1 MHSSS
6 TMDEK
11 RRNKLDKPLEKVMV
25 YQKVVGSSPA
35 WELRNISE

>member
-11 RRNKLDKPLEKVMV
+11 RRNKLDKPLEKS
-25 YQKVVGSSPA
+25 YG
-35 WELRNISE
+35 ISEGCGFESRLGTQKFF